1 MEQALQQMREQRREM
16 ESMRQQAHKEYTQA
30 YNDAD
35 IDVVGPFLIKKP
47 SPPTSKRDT
56 DSSDDY
62 DGGITGMIIGM
73 IITGLLA
80 LVFWAFNKFPNS
92 HSAAHL
98 TKPLPSITYTVQVGA
113 FRYKRNALRLARA
126 IRRQLNMDA
135 RIYYQSG
142 LYKVFVGEYSSK
154 DSIRTVL
161 RKIKHHPIKIGR
173 RKIFLSDA
181 FIRAIKRHTELSSQ

>member
-1 MEQALQQMREQRREM
+1 MEQALQQMRERSREM
-16 ESMRQQAHKEYTQA
+16 ESMRLKADKEYRQA
-30 YNDAD
+30 WSEAGYDHLGW
-35 IDVVGPFLIKKP
+35 IIVKRP
-47 SPPTSKRDT
+47 SPPTSKHDT

-135 RIYYQSG
+135 RIYYQGG
-142 LYKVFVGEYSSK
+142 LYKVFVGEYSSE

-161 RKIKHHPIKIGR
+161 RRIKHHPIRVGR

-181 FIRAIKRHTELSSQ
+181 FIRAIKRRTSSQ